1 VQVLDAEL
9 TRTASHRWFTGWRL
23 VLAVAAVV
31 AITHLPGFVRPEVLN
46 PDEAFLATQA
56 QVINDGGHL
65 YRDVVDRKPPLV
77 PYLYAAT
84 SRVTSSDALVWVRLL
99 ALAAH
104 GATAL
109 LLAAIARRR
118 WGDVAGFGAAMLYL
132 VASAGLVVE
141 DSQPANFEVFM
152 LPLMCASML
161 LADRG
166 RSVGAG
172 LAAAGATLAK
182 QVGSTTLLPLAYLA
196 WHRHAVVNGVRS
208 NRDRGSGLVRLGVGF
223 VVPIAAAALLFGW
236 SDFFFW
242 VFTGTGS
249 YLDASGSWSVVV
261 GRGASGSAVFLGANL
276 GALILVIGAWRRRSA
291 DLDLWLW
298 LAAAVVGAAAG
309 FRFFGHYFLQVA
321 PPFSLLAA
329 GTLANARRRDY
340 VRTAVLAVAS
350 VTVFFVL
357 AVVAHPKLLHPY
369 DRVAAAIDARTA
381 PADRIFVW
389 GQFPEA
395 YWASDRR
402 PATRFLTSGFLTGF
416 GGGRSA
422 QHVGEQFAV
431 EGAWDDFE
439 SDLASHPPAVIVD
452 ASVGTSFALDR
463 FPRFA
468 AYVSANYLRA
478 QDVDG
483 MVLYVHR

>member
-1 VQVLDAEL
+1 MQVLDAEP
-9 TRTASHRWFTGWRL
+9 TRTPSHRWFKGWRL
-23 VLAVAAVV
+23 VLAVAAVA
-31 AITHLPGFVRPEVLN
+31 AITHLPGFVRSEVLN

-56 QVINDGGHL
+56 QVINEGGHL

-84 SRVTSSDALVWVRLL
+84 SRLTGSDELVWVRFL
-99 ALAAH
+99 AVVAH

-109 LLAAIARRR
+109 LVAAIARRR
-118 WGDVAGFGAAMLYL
+118 WGDGAAFGAAMLYL
-132 VASAGLVVE
+132 VASVGLVVE
-141 DSQPANFEVFM
+141 DGQPASFEVFM
-152 LPLMCASML
+152 LPLMCASMF

-166 RSVGAG
+166 RTVGAG
-172 LAAAGATLAK
+172 LAVAGATLAK
-182 QVGSTTLLPLAYLA
+182 QVGATTLLPLAYLA
-196 WHRHAVVNGVRS
+196 WR
-208 NRDRGSGLVRLGVGF
+208 RDRGSGLARLGVAF
-223 VVPIAAAALLFGW
+223 VVPIAAAGLLFGW
-236 SDFFFW
+236 GDFFFW

-249 YLDASGSWSVVV
+249 YLDASGSWSVVL
-261 GRGASGSAVFLGANL
+261 GRGASGLAVFLAANL
-276 GALILVIGAWRRRSA
+276 GALILVVGAWRRRSA

-329 GTLANARRRDY
+329 GTLANAKRRDY
-340 VRTAVLAVAS
+340 LRTAVLAFAS
-350 VTVFFVL
+350 VAVFSVL
-357 AVVAHPKLLHPY
+357 AVVAHPKLLHSY

-381 PADRIFVW
+381 PSDRIFVW

-439 SDLASHPPAVIVD
+439 TDLAAHPPALIVD

-463 FPRFA
+463 FPRFG
-468 AYVSANYLRA
+468 AYVEANYVRA